1 MNRWG
6 LKECCLPCMTQ
17 GYASNQVVDE
27 VKKHFGNMVFSTIIQ
42 RNVKLSEAPS
52 FGETIIDYDA
62 SSKGA
67 SSYLKLA
74 EELIHKNKRNG
85 KS

>member
-1 MNRWG
+1 
-6 LKECCLPCMTQ
+6 
-17 GYASNQVVDE
+17 
-27 VKKHFGNMVFSTIIQ
+27 MVFSTIIQ